1 MKKQFKAEISSAMI
15 NVKFITFFLVFIIF
29 SFCLPLSGSFA
40 EEVVSRSVVAMDASN
55 GRILYAKNP
64 HLRRAPASTTKLMT
78 AIVVMENADLD
89 DTVTISRNAAQVSP
103 HKAGFREGDKVTF
116 EKLLYAALL
125 GSANDA
131 AVALAEGVSGSEERF
146 VELMNRKA
154 LTIGATN
161 TKFINPNG
169 LPGPGQY
176 ITAYDLAKI
185 MGYALRYPKLKEIIG
200 TRVAEIST
208 ERGKEIFL
216 RNTNRLL
223 WSEEDL
229 LGGKTGYTRTARH
242 CFVCA
247 AEREKET
254 IIVAV
259 LGSPSRQTLWD
270 ESEMLISKGF
280 DVMGNREKPMV
291 YVTNVSDD
299 DTYVKKASSRKYTKS
314 KKGKKLI
321 AKKTVKNGKTKMLA
335 EKKGKKKHLTA
346 KKKGSKKTFAKKKAK
361 KNYRIAKKN
370 GAEKT
375 KG

>member
-1 MKKQFKAEISSAMI
+1 MKKQFKAEISKSKVNAKSMSCFLFFVI
-15 NVKFITFFLVFIIF
+15 FTFYF
-29 SFCLPLSGSFA
+29 SLSTSFA
-40 EEVVSRSVVAMDASN
+40 EEVLSRSVVAMDASN
-55 GRILYAKNP
+55 GMILYAKNP
-64 HLRRAPASTTKLMT
+64 YLRRAPASTTKLMT
-78 AIVVMENADLD
+78 AIVVMENADLTD
-89 DTVTISRNAAQVSP
+89 MVTISRNASQVSP
-103 HKAGFREGDKVTF
+103 HKAGFREGDKVSV

-154 LTIGATN
+154 LAIGATN

-185 MGYALRYPKLKEIIG
+185 MGYALRFPKLKEIIG

-229 LGGKTGYTRTARH
+229 VGGKTGYTRLARH

-254 IIVAV
+254 IIVAL
-259 LGSPSRQTLWD
+259 LGSPSRQTLWN

-291 YVTNVSDD
+291 YVTNAVDD
-299 DTYVKKASSRKYTKS
+299 DTYVKKASSRKYSKS

-321 AKKTVKNGKTKMLA
+321 AKKGKTKVLA
-335 EKKGKKKHLTA
+335 EKQVKKKQLTA
-346 KKKGSKKTFAKKKAK
+346 KKKGKTATVAKSKKGK
-361 KNYRIAKKN
+361 KNLRVAKEN
-370 GAEKT
+370 GAERI